1 MGSVTPGFELRQTQ
15 MHRLSASETVTMLRK
30 GHLTVSDYAERLL
43 SRVSERNDTVNAWA
57 YLDPHLVMEQAKR
70 LDAIPANERG
80 PLHGVAVGIKDVLT
94 TRGRLWI
101 RGRPLL
107 LMTKHRYAD
116 AIWLAHLSRW
126 QTHVSGRHS
135 CPHPALSRCPDL
147 WQDQHHRVRRHTP
160 RRKLQESAQHRP
172 HPRRFIFRFSSCSC

>member
-30 GHLTVSDYAERLL
+30 GYLTVSDYAERLL

-116 AIWLAHLSRW
+116 AIWLAHLSR
-126 QTHVSGRHS
+126 
-135 CPHPALSRCPDL
+135 
-147 WQDQHHRVRRHTP
+147 
-160 RRKLQESAQHRP
+160 
-172 HPRRFIFRFSSCSC
+172 